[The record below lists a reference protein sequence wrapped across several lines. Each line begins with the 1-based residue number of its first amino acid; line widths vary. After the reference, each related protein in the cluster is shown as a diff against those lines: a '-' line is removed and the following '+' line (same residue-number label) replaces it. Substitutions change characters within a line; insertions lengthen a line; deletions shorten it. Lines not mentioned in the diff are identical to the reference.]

1 MRIAD
6 SDLSPL
12 QTSNSSNGWS
22 SRASGGRGMTNLGRN
37 IRFGLRLLAKDLGF
51 TSVAL
56 LALTLGIGAN
66 TAIFSVVYATL
77 LSPMPYPHPEQLVMV
92 WSKVNGNR
100 NGVSAGDFL
109 DWKSQSTVFQDLCAW
124 TGGNFSLSTGDHAE
138 MIGTRLTTPGINNM
152 VGTPFMLGRDILREE
167 GVVGKDRVVVMT
179 HKLWAERFGS
189 DRDIIGKP
197 IRLNNEPYSVVGVLA
212 KGQPDRL
219 ESQLFVP
226 LAFKPDQINHDF
238 HFVLVMGRLKPGVT
252 LQQANANMDAVTRH
266 IAEVYPK
273 SNQGWGAAVE
283 PLQNDFISKDTI
295 KNLWLLMGAV
305 GFILLIACVN
315 VANLLLARGT
325 VRQKE
330 VAVRASLGATRGQLF
345 AQFLTESLALSSIGV
360 ILGISLAWGLLKGIV
375 ALIPQFSLPSEA
387 DIRLNMPVLFFSL
400 AASLLCGVLFGCAP
414 AWQTARMNLSDVL
427 KESGRSAVSA
437 GRHGLRRTL
446 VVLEFALALTLLA
459 GAGLVIHSFYKLT
472 RVDLGFRQDHVLT
485 FFLPV
490 TNDRFTKPEQINAF
504 YRQLL
509 DQIAALPGITAA
521 SASTGMPIIG
531 TNFGMP
537 FNLAGQAVTDPSSR
551 PGAGF
556 NMVSPEYYKTFG
568 IRFDKGRAINEQDVA
583 GGLPVAVVN
592 ETFAKK
598 YLANLDL
605 LTQRV
610 VVEQLIPGV
619 TKLGPPIEWQIVGVY
634 HDVHNGGVRRDG
646 FPEIDVPFVQSPW
659 PQAGL
664 AVRTFG
670 DPASMAKSITAVV
683 RSVDPHLPL
692 DQVKTMDQLVDE
704 SLAGDRFST
713 VLFGGFAG
721 IALLLAAIG
730 IYGVMSFTVAQ
741 RTHEIGLRMAL
752 GAGPNQVLR
761 LVLQEGMLLAFAGL
775 VVGLAGTYFVGRV
788 MKTLLYQVNA
798 MDPAA
803 ISGVTAVLMLS
814 ALCAC
819 YLPARR
825 ATQVD
830 PMVALREE

>member
-1 MRIAD
+1 MK
-6 SDLSPL
+6 
-12 QTSNSSNGWS
+12 
-22 SRASGGRGMTNLGRN
+22 NLARN
-37 IRFGLRLLAKDLGF
+37 IRFGLRLLGKNLGF

-77 LSPMPYPHPEQLVMV
+77 LAPLPYPNPDQLVIV
-92 WSKVNGNR
+92 WSKINGNR

-109 DWKSQSTVFQDLCAW
+109 DWKQQSTVFQDLCAW
-124 TGGNFSLSTGDHAE
+124 TGGNYSLSTSDHPE
-138 MIGTRLTTPGINNM
+138 MIQTRLVTPGFNNM
-152 VGTPFMLGRDILREE
+152 VGTPFFLGRDILPEE
-167 GVVGKDRVVVMT
+167 GVVGRDRVVVMT
-179 HKLWAERFGS
+179 HRLWVERFGS

-197 IRLNNEPYSVVGVLA
+197 IRLNGESYTVVGVLA
-212 KGQPDRL
+212 VGQPDRL

-226 LAFKPDQINHDF
+226 LAFKPDQINHEF
-238 HFVLVMGRLKPGVT
+238 HFILVMGRLKPGVT
-252 LQQANANMDAVTRH
+252 LQQANANMESVTRH

-273 SNQGWGAAVE
+273 SNKGWGATVE
-283 PLQNDFISKDTI
+283 PLKNDFISKDLI
-295 KNLWLLMGAV
+295 KNIWLLMGAV
-305 GFILLIACVN
+305 GFVLLIACVN

-330 VAVRASLGATRGQLF
+330 IAVRASLGATRGQLF
-345 AQFLTESLALSSIGV
+345 AQFLTESFALSLIGGV
-360 ILGISLAWGLLKGIV
+360 LGVSLAWGLLKVIV
-375 ALIPQFSLPSEA
+375 SLVPPFTLPSEA
-387 DIRLNMPVLFFSL
+387 DIRLNLPVLFFSL
-400 AASLLCGVLFGCAP
+400 AATLLAGVLFGCAP
-414 AWQTARMNLSDVL
+414 AWQTARLNLSDVL

-437 GRHGLRRTL
+437 GRHGVRRTL

-459 GAGLVIHSFYKLT
+459 GAGLVIHSFWKLT
-472 RVDLGFRQDHVLT
+472 RVDLGFRQDHILT

-490 TNDRFTKPEQINAF
+490 TNERFSTPEQINAF
-504 YRQLL
+504 YRLLL
-509 DQIAALPGITAA
+509 DKVGALPGITAA

-537 FNLAGQAVTDPSSR
+537 FNLAGQAVNDPSSR

-556 NMVSPEYYKTFG
+556 TMVTPEFFKTFG
-568 IRFDKGRAINEQDVA
+568 IQIEKGRAITEQDVA
-583 GGLPVAVVN
+583 GGLPIAVVN
-592 ETFAKK
+592 EAFAKK
-598 YLANLDL
+598 YLSNLDP
-605 LTQRV
+605 LTQRL

-634 HDVHNGGVRRDG
+634 HNVHNGGVRGDG
-646 FPEIDVPFVQSPW
+646 FPEIVVPFWQSPW

-670 DPASMAKSITAVV
+670 DPASMTKSITAVV
-683 RSVDPHLPL
+683 RSVDPNLPL

-713 VLFGGFAG
+713 VLFSSFAG
-721 IALLLAAIG
+721 VALLLAAIG
-730 IYGVMSFTVAQ
+730 IYGVMSFAVAQ
-741 RTHEIGLRMAL
+741 RTHEIGLRIAL

-761 LVLQEGMLLAFAGL
+761 LVLGEGMLLAFAGL
-775 VVGLAGTYFVGRV
+775 LVGLAGTYFVGRV

-803 ISGVTAVLMLS
+803 ISAVASVLLLS
-814 ALCAC
+814 AFFAC
-819 YLPARR
+819 YIPARR

>member
-1 MRIAD
+1 
-6 SDLSPL
+6 
-12 QTSNSSNGWS
+12 
-22 SRASGGRGMTNLGRN
+22 MTNLARN
-37 IRFGLRLLAKDLGF
+37 IRFGLRLLGKNLGF

-77 LSPMPYPHPEQLVMV
+77 LAPLPYPNPDQLVII
-92 WSKVNGNR
+92 WSKINGNR

-109 DWKSQSTVFQDLCAW
+109 DWKQQSTVFQDLCAW
-124 TGGNFSLSTGDHAE
+124 TGGSYSLSTSDHPE
-138 MIGTRLTTPGINNM
+138 MIQTRLTTPGFNNM
-152 VGTPFMLGRDILREE
+152 VGTPFFLGRDILPEE
-167 GVVGKDRVVVMT
+167 GVVGRDRVVVMT
-179 HKLWAERFGS
+179 HRLWVERFGS

-197 IRLNNEPYSVVGVLA
+197 IRLNGEPYTVVGVLA
-212 KGQPDRL
+212 VGQPDRL

-226 LAFKPDQINHDF
+226 LAFKPDQINHEF
-238 HFVLVMGRLKPGVT
+238 HFILVMGRLKPGVT
-252 LQQANANMDAVTRH
+252 LEQANANMDSVTRH

-273 SNQGWGAAVE
+273 SNKGWGATVE
-283 PLQNDFISKDTI
+283 PLKNDFISKDLI
-295 KNLWLLMGAV
+295 KNIWLLMGAV

-330 VAVRASLGATRGQLF
+330 IAVRASLGATRGQLF
-345 AQFLTESLALSSIGV
+345 AQFLTESLALSLIGGV
-360 ILGISLAWGLLKGIV
+360 LGVSLAWGLLKVIV
-375 ALIPQFSLPSEA
+375 SLIPPFTLPSEA
-387 DIRLNMPVLFFSL
+387 DIRVNLPVLFFSL
-400 AASLLCGVLFGCAP
+400 AATLLAGVLFGCAP
-414 AWQTARMNLSDVL
+414 AWQTARLNLSDVL

-446 VVLEFALALTLLA
+446 VVIEFALALTLLA
-459 GAGLVIHSFYKLT
+459 GAGLVIHSFWKLT
-472 RVDLGFRQDHVLT
+472 RVDLGFRQDHILT

-490 TNDRFTKPEQINAF
+490 TNERFSTPEQINAF
-504 YRQLL
+504 YRLLL
-509 DQIAALPGITAA
+509 DKVGALPGITAA

-537 FNLAGQAVTDPSSR
+537 FNLAGQSVNDPSSR

-556 NMVSPEYYKTFG
+556 TMVTPEFFKTFG
-568 IRFDKGRAINEQDVA
+568 IQIEKGRAITEQDVA
-583 GGLPVAVVN
+583 GGLPIAVVN

-598 YLANLDL
+598 YLSSVEP
-605 LTQRV
+605 LTQRLV
-610 VVEQLIPGV
+610 VDQLIPGV

-634 HDVHNGGVRRDG
+634 HNVHNGGVRGDG
-646 FPEIDVPFVQSPW
+646 FPEIVVPFWQSPW

-670 DPASMAKSITAVV
+670 DPASMTKSITAVV
-683 RSVDPHLPL
+683 RSVDPNLPL

-713 VLFGGFAG
+713 VLFSSFAG
-721 IALLLAAIG
+721 VALLLAAIG
-730 IYGVMSFTVAQ
+730 IYGVMSFAVAQ
-741 RTHEIGLRMAL
+741 RTHEIGLRIAL
-752 GAGPNQVLR
+752 GAGPNEVLR
-761 LVLQEGMLLAFAGL
+761 LVLGEGMLLAFVGL
-775 VVGLAGTYFVGRV
+775 LVGLAGTYFVGRV

-803 ISGVTAVLMLS
+803 IGAVATVLLLS
-814 ALCAC
+814 AFFAC
-819 YLPARR
+819 YIPARR

>member
-1 MRIAD
+1 MK
-6 SDLSPL
+6 
-12 QTSNSSNGWS
+12 
-22 SRASGGRGMTNLGRN
+22 NLGRN
-37 IRFGLRLLAKDLGF
+37 VRFGLRLLAKNLGF

-77 LSPMPYPHPEQLVMV
+77 LSPLPYPNPDQLVIV
-92 WSKVNGNR
+92 WSKVRGGR

-109 DWKSQSTVFQDLCAW
+109 DWKNQSSVFQDLCAW
-124 TGGNFSLSTGDHAE
+124 SGGSYSLSSGDHPE
-138 MIGTRLTTPGINNM
+138 MIQTRLTTPGFNNM
-152 VGTPFMLGRDILREE
+152 VGTPFMLGRDILPEE

-197 IRLNNEPYSVVGVLA
+197 IRLNNEPYTVVGVLA

-219 ESQLFVP
+219 EAQLFVP

-238 HFVLVMGRLKPGVT
+238 HFILVMGRLKPGIT
-252 LQQANANMDAVTRH
+252 LQQANANMDSVTRH

-273 SNQGWGAAVE
+273 SNQGWGATVE

-330 VAVRASLGATRGQLF
+330 IAVRASLGATRGQLF
-345 AQFLTESLALSSIGV
+345 AQFLTESLALSLIGGV
-360 ILGISLAWGLLKGIV
+360 LGISFAWGLLKGIV
-375 ALIPQFSLPSEA
+375 ALLPQFSLPSEA
-387 DIRLNMPVLFFSL
+387 DIRLNLPVLFFSL

-414 AWQTARMNLSDVL
+414 AWQTARLNLSDVL

-437 GRHGLRRTL
+437 GRNGLRRTL
-446 VVLEFALALTLLA
+446 VVIEFALALTLLA

-490 TNDRFTKPEQINAF
+490 TNERFTKPEQINAF

-509 DQIAALPGITAA
+509 DQIGALPGITAA

-537 FNLAGQAVTDPSSR
+537 FHLAGQEVTDPSSR

-556 NMVSPEYYKTFG
+556 NMVSPEYFKTFG
-568 IRFDKGRAINEQDVA
+568 IHIDKGREITAEDVA

-598 YLANLDL
+598 YLANLDP

-610 VVEQLIPGV
+610 VVEQLVPGV

-634 HDVHNGGVRRDG
+634 HNIHNGGVRGDG

-670 DPASMAKSITAVV
+670 DPASMTKSITAVV
-683 RSVDPHLPL
+683 RSVDPNLPV

-704 SLAGDRFST
+704 SLASDRFST

-721 IALLLAAIG
+721 VALLLAAIG

-761 LVLQEGMLLAFAGL
+761 LVLKEGMLLAFAGL

-803 ISGVTAVLMLS
+803 ISGVTGVLLLS
-814 ALCAC
+814 AFCAC
-819 YLPARR
+819 YIPARR

-830 PMVALREE
+830 PMVALRDE